1 MPQPTRALLRSRFPS
16 SRLLGCFSLATLAC
30 FGACDGGNGV
40 HSEDEARRA
49 YLGLDLSVDRAVDL
63 GLRGFNDAKSAN
75 IPPESGAGT
84 LAGTM
89 TVTGQVDQGAS
100 DNKQMR
106 LLVAMVGYSDVAHL
120 AYATPAGSSG
130 AGGAGGTA
138 DAPATLDM
146 SLKGIPTGT
155 LTGQLVGTFQ
165 MSGDL
170 AGPVTLNLAFT
181 ADLASDGAGGTMR
194 KAGTTHITGTAAS
207 PPGTYTVDVTR

>member
-1 MPQPTRALLRSRFPS
+1 MRSRFRPHPLS
-16 SRLLGCFSLATLAC
+16 FSLLGGLSLTTLSFFA
-30 FGACDGGNGV
+30 GCDGGSGV

-49 YLGLDLSVDRAVDL
+49 YLGLDHSIDQALDL

-84 LAGTM
+84 LAGTI
-89 TVTGQVDQGAS
+89 TITGQVDQGAS

-106 LLVAMVGYSDVAHL
+106 LLVGMVGYSDVAHL
-120 AYATPAGSSG
+120 VYATGASATG

-138 DAPATLDM
+138 DAQPTLDL

-155 LTGQLVGTFQ
+155 LTGQLMGTFQ

-170 AGPVTLNLAFT
+170 AGPVTLKLGFT
-181 ADLASDGAGGTMR
+181 ADLASDGAGGTAR
-194 KAGTTHITGTAAS
+194 KAGSTHITGTASS
-207 PPGTYTVDVTR
+207 PPGTYAVDVTR

>member
-1 MPQPTRALLRSRFPS
+1 MLASIRSPRRPHLTTSLRP
-16 SRLLGCFSLATLAC
+16 LGLSLAAFAVLAGC
-30 FGACDGGNGV
+30 GGGSGV

-49 YLGLDLSVDRAVDL
+49 YLGLDLSIDRAVDL

-75 IPPESGAGT
+75 IPAESGAGT

-89 TVTGQVDQGAS
+89 TITGQVDQGAS

-106 LLVAMVGYSDVAHL
+106 LLVALAGYSDVAHL
-120 AYATPAGSSG
+120 VYATGSAAG
-130 AGGAGGTA
+130 AGGAAGTV
-138 DAPATLDM
+138 DTQPTLDM

-155 LTGQLVGTFQ
+155 LTGQLAGTFQ

-170 AGPVTLNLAFT
+170 AGPVTLTLAFT

-207 PPGTYTVDVTR
+207 PPGTYVVDVIR